1 MITSDEQIEKHFCV
15 HRIGPLHHPLCPLC
29 LNDHLPVR
37 AGEKKG
43 NLPVIDFDNSQLLKS
58 FCTLQQEKLNPR
70 LKQSLTSLEEVFL
83 LKKKYV

>member
-1 MITSDEQIEKHFCV
+1 MLVPEVKEVLKNLDEISYILILTLNESDTQKATVYTSDEQIEKHFCV

-43 NLPVIDFDNSQLLKS
+43 NFPVGCDNIQL
-58 FCTLQQEKLNPR
+58 
-70 LKQSLTSLEEVFL
+70 
-83 LKKKYV
+83 

>member
-43 NLPVIDFDNSQLLKS
+43 NIPVTDCDNIQL
-58 FCTLQQEKLNPR
+58 
-70 LKQSLTSLEEVFL
+70 
-83 LKKKYV
+83 

>member
-43 NLPVIDFDNSQLLKS
+43 NIPVIDCDNIQL
-58 FCTLQQEKLNPR
+58 F
-70 LKQSLTSLEEVFL
+70 LEGNFPVIDCDNIQL
-83 LKKKYV
+83 

>member
-1 MITSDEQIEKHFCV
+1 MLVPEVKEVLKNLDEISYILILTLNESDTQKATVYTSDEQIEKHFCV

-43 NLPVIDFDNSQLLKS
+43 NHAVIDCDNIQL
-58 FCTLQQEKLNPR
+58 
-70 LKQSLTSLEEVFL
+70 
-83 LKKKYV
+83 